1 MKKISALVITMIV
14 SLVSLNAVAQDNVE
28 AGQWMIGAT
37 GGLNIEENNH
47 VFTIAPY
54 GEYIIADQFGVGVQL
69 NCNILGYGN
78 GADSRFGFGAFAS
91 YYLPIVQNFYFKP
104 MLEVNFLFDHGT
116 HFEIA
121 AVPAFQYFAW
131 EKMSFLIKA
140 GGLSYGDF
148 GNFNDKRIR
157 LNIANQVT
165 LGLAYSF

>member
-14 SLVSLNAVAQDNVE
+14 SLVSLNTVAQDAVKV
-28 AGQWMIGAT
+28 GQWMIGAT

-47 VFTIAPY
+47 AFTIAPY

-69 NCNILGYGN
+69 NCNILGNGN
-78 GADSRFGFGAFAS
+78 GADSRFGFGAFTS

-104 MLEVNFLFDHGT
+104 MLEANFLFDHGT

-148 GNFNDKRIR
+148 RNFNDKRVR